1 MAGVQKHE
9 VGQLLMLTLQDFQRR
24 LDEDLAGAGFPGIR
38 YRHRALFMH
47 LDRHGASRSVD
58 LAEAAGIR
66 PQSMMKIVHELEG
79 LGLICRR
86 ADPTDSRAKLIEF
99 TAEGQRVIE
108 QLTRST
114 EQVWTQY
121 AALLGERKLNQL
133 LASLDTLLG
142 LSEQE
147 RRKQ

>member
-1 MAGVQKHE
+1 MPRIEKHE
-9 VGQLLMLTLQDFQRR
+9 LGQLLMLALQDFQRR
-24 LDEDLAGAGFPGIR
+24 LDSDLEGCGFPGIR

-86 ADPTDSRAKLIEF
+86 ADPADSRAKLIEF
-99 TAEGQRVIE
+99 TTAGQRIIE
-108 QLTRST
+108 QLTKST
-114 EQVWTQY
+114 ERVWAQY
-121 AALLGERKLNQL
+121 AGLVGEKELDRLMQ
-133 LASLDTLLG
+133 SLDTLVTLG
-142 LSEQE
+142 RDGDIQ
-147 RRKQ
+147 